1 MNLKE
6 QRRRLSLDIH
16 ALFIVLNDGRTPL
29 AAKVCAYA
37 AVAYALSPV
46 DLIPDFIPVL
56 GYLDDILILPLLVSL
71 AVALIPKD
79 VWKKVR
85 QQAEVKSEELKGRW
99 YYAVPVVV
107 FYLAAALIV
116 VKTVVRR

>member
-1 MNLKE
+1 M
-6 QRRRLSLDIH
+6 
-16 ALFIVLNDGRTPL
+16 
-29 AAKVCAYA
+29 
-37 AVAYALSPV
+37 LSPV

-56 GYLDDILILPLLVSL
+56 GYLDDILILPLLVFL

-79 VWKKVR
+79 VWKEAR
-85 QQAEVKSEELKGRW
+85 QQAEVKDEKLNGRW

-116 VKTVVRR
+116 VKAVVRR